1 MSQAAPKANTY
12 DEIPYPSEPLPYAHP
27 DRLATIARLFGM
39 QPQAIDRCRVLELG
53 CGTGGNLIPMAE
65 RHPGSSFVGVD
76 YSLNQVV
83 AGREAIQSLGLENIE
98 LKHLNILDAS
108 GELGTYDYII
118 CHGVYSWVPPVLQ
131 EKVLHLCKACL
142 APQGVAYVSYNAYPA
157 WHLRSIVREL
167 ALSGSSPDERPAERV
182 RKLRRALTF
191 LGGALGDE
199 TTPYAK
205 YMRDDF
211 EFIFHQRDNYLFH
224 EYFEDENSPLYFYEF
239 AERATR
245 HGLLYVGD
253 AILSTWFPANLGPVA
268 EKNLAPFST
277 DVISAEQ
284 HMDALRSRSFRQTI
298 LCHADVP
305 LQRHLGLASLE
316 GLYLAGE
323 LRPENAT
330 PDLKSQKSERFLIPS
345 GTTVGSPAP
354 VVKAALHH
362 LSQSWPRAMSLDE
375 LLAGAA
381 ALLGSEGAP
390 ATISAMDRQSLG
402 DNLVQCLVAGLVEA
416 RSAPD
421 SFVTTVSERPCTSLL
436 ARTQAR
442 TGPQVNNRRHEVVN
456 LDDVLQNTL
465 AHLDGQRD
473 RAELLRILR
482 DSMESGRLSVFKDGV
497 PVGRVDVADEILELA
512 LEQCLSKLA
521 ARALLI
527 A

>member
-1 MSQAAPKANTY
+1 MSQASANANTY
-12 DEIPYPSEPLPYAHP
+12 DEIPYPSEPLPHAHP

-39 QPQAIDRCRVLELG
+39 QPQAIDRCSVLELG

-65 RHPGSSFVGVD
+65 RHPGSTFVGVD
-76 YSLNQVV
+76 YSLNQVA

-98 LKHLNILDAS
+98 LKHLNILDA
-108 GELGTYDYII
+108 GAELGTYDYII
-118 CHGVYSWVPPVLQ
+118 CHGVYSWVSPELQ
-131 EKVLHLCKACL
+131 EKLLDLCKACL

-167 ALSGSSPDERPAERV
+167 ALNGISRDERPSERV
-182 RKLRRALTF
+182 RQLRRALAF
-191 LGGALGDE
+191 LGGALDDE

-205 YMRDDF
+205 F
-211 EFIFHQRDNYLFH
+211 VNQPDNYLFH
-224 EYFEDENSPLYFYEF
+224 EYFEDENTPYYFHEF

-245 HGLLYVGD
+245 HELLYVGD
-253 AILSTWFPANLGPVA
+253 AILPTMFPANLGPAA

-284 HMDALRSRSFRQTI
+284 HMDALRSRSFRQTL
-298 LCHADVP
+298 LCHAGVP
-305 LQRHLGLASLE
+305 LKRHLGLASLE

-323 LRPENAT
+323 LRSENPV
-330 PDLKSQKSERFLIPS
+330 PDLKSPNGERFLISS
-345 GTTVGSPAP
+345 GATVGSPAP
-354 VVKAALHH
+354 IVKAALYH
-362 LSQSWPRAMSLDE
+362 LSVSWPRAVSLEE
-375 LLAGAA
+375 LFAGAA
-381 ALLGSEGAP
+381 GLLGSDGVP
-390 ATISAMDRQSLG
+390 ATFSAMERQSLG

-421 SFVTTVSERPCTSLL
+421 SFVTTVSQRPCTSRL

-442 TGPQVNNRRHEVVN
+442 TSAQVNNRRHEVVN
-456 LDDVLQNTL
+456 LDDVSQNTL

-482 DSMESGRLSVFKDGV
+482 ESMESGRLSVFKDGV
-497 PVGRVDVADEILELA
+497 PVGRVEVADEILEQA